1 MAFRTASVRLVM
13 VCVIESMPRQT
24 GRKEAIRLTG
34 VVAENRRMSLLR
46 TLTRQR
52 DRLARMVDVA
62 SGRCGAM
69 TDAGERSACYV
80 RSAESLSTKAPM
92 ICPPSN
98 PTSIRT
104 RPFSANC
111 HHLRQDAVHGVGMNE
126 SNLEAER
133 THFRHL
139 GATPNC

>member
-1 MAFRTASVRLVM
+1 MRLSLRRLILLTLLTLTLGGAAAVG
-13 VCVIESMPRQT
+13 IISYRAARHSLEQ
-24 GRKEAIRLTG
+24 EAIRLTG

-80 RSAESLSTKAPM
+80 RSAESLST
-92 ICPPSN
+92 I
-98 PTSIRT
+98 
-104 RPFSANC
+104 
-111 HHLRQDAVHGVGMNE
+111 E
-126 SNLEAER
+126 
-133 THFRHL
+133 
-139 GATPNC
+139 GAAAAR